1 VRWFDQLIRKGPRP
15 RKISGDNAQPALDD
29 RTRALIAS
37 LTETGIESA
46 IAARP
51 STLLCDGDGAAVQGP
66 SAEPAADSGRAEI
79 RLCAGSTA
87 ESQGGDAPRDDD
99 GPSEAGGAEE
109 EDAGLEDAG

>member
-1 VRWFDQLIRKGPRP
+1 MSALGEGTPIRGSQPLLFERSFPRAAVRWFHQLIRKGPRP

-37 LTETGIESA
+37 LIETGIESA
-46 IAARP
+46 IATRP
-51 STLLCDGDGAAVQGP
+51 ATLLCDGDGAAVQGP

-87 ESQGGDAPRDDD
+87 ES
-99 GPSEAGGAEE
+99 
-109 EDAGLEDAG
+109 